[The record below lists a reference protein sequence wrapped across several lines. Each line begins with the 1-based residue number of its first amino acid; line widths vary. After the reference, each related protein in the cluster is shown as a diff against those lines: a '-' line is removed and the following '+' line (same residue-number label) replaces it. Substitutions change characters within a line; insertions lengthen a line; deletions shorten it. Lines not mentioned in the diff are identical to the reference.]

1 MDFKTFETNIDR
13 SYRIINL
20 NHDFFY
26 ADGSINDKF
35 KNYLNI
41 KYKGKV
47 DNYIKPFGFFNWK
60 NDNIT
65 SFNFRI
71 GVYGLI
77 STKYTNKISIVFE
90 KDNNDRYILNNN
102 FYGVKKKNSYQILND
117 VIKFMDNNFEII

>member
-1 MDFKTFETNIDR
+1 MN
-13 SYRIINL
+13 NL

-26 ADGSINDKF
+26 ADNSINDKF
-35 KNYLNI
+35 KDYLDN
-41 KYKGKV
+41 KYKGKA
-47 DNYIKPFGFFNWK
+47 DNYIKPFGYFDWK
-60 NDNIT
+60 NDDIT

-77 STKYTNKISIVFE
+77 PKRYSNNVSIVFE